1 MLDKRTEMMLQVAST
16 LTAAD
21 LDYIRVMPPGGES
34 QGCRKRQTSSE
45 IATEQAA
52 AILTAEA
59 PADAELEPGPA
70 ATPKVK
76 TPPAPSS
83 PTVTTAPPASSDPA
97 RGARER
103 QRTRES
109 KVSTA
114 CVGQP
119 RTSHA
124 WWPLDTELEGRIGS
138 EIFTATVVENSQVKS
153 NRSVLITSGA
163 AQGRVCITPTRA
175 AIEATEEY
183 RRTANL
189 GRGGGVTNGWS
200 FWKPKQ

>member
-1 MLDKRTEMMLQVAST
+1 VTPLVSSASAPLDATR
-16 LTAAD
+16 
-21 LDYIRVMPPGGES
+21 GE
-34 QGCRKRQTSSE
+34 
-45 IATEQAA
+45 
-52 AILTAEA
+52 
-59 PADAELEPGPA
+59 
-70 ATPKVK
+70 
-76 TPPAPSS
+76 
-83 PTVTTAPPASSDPA
+83 
-97 RGARER
+97 RER

-114 CVGQP
+114 CVGQA
-119 RTSHA
+119 RTPHA
-124 WWPLDTELEGRIGS
+124 WWPVDTELEGRIGS

-183 RRTANL
+183 RRIANL

-200 FWKPKQ
+200 FWKPKR

>member
-1 MLDKRTEMMLQVAST
+1 MLDKRTEMMLQLAST
-16 LTAAD
+16 MTAMD
-21 LDYIRVMPPGGES
+21 LDYVRGMPPS
-34 QGCRKRQTSSE
+34 QERRNRRQHE
-45 IATEQAA
+45 EED
-52 AILTAEA
+52 EA
-59 PADAELEPGPA
+59 PEAVASAATTVVAVAGPESASTSEEAIPA
-70 ATPKVK
+70 ASAVPS
-76 TPPAPSS
+76 AP
-83 PTVTTAPPASSDPA
+83 DPS

-109 KVSTA
+109 KVSTT

-119 RTSHA
+119 RTPHP
-124 WWPLDTELEGRIGS
+124 WWPLDTELEGRING

-183 RRTANL
+183 RRIANL

>member
-1 MLDKRTEMMLQVAST
+1 MLDKRTEMMLQVAAT
-16 LTAAD
+16 LSAED
-21 LDYIRVMPPGGES
+21 LDYVRGMPPGVGPPERRPRKARGETLQQVAAS
-34 QGCRKRQTSSE
+34 AVATVVAAASE
-45 IATEQAA
+45 AQVEATTTPKPATATAQAA
-52 AILTAEA
+52 
-59 PADAELEPGPA
+59 
-70 ATPKVK
+70 
-76 TPPAPSS
+76 SS
-83 PTVTTAPPASSDPA
+83 PPGSSDPS

-114 CVGQP
+114 CIGQP
-119 RTSHA
+119 RTGHA
-124 WWPLDTELEGRIGS
+124 WWPVDTELEGRIGN
-138 EIFTATVVENSQVKS
+138 EVFTATVVENSQVKS
-153 NRSVLITSGA
+153 NRSVLITSGP

-183 RRTANL
+183 RRIASL